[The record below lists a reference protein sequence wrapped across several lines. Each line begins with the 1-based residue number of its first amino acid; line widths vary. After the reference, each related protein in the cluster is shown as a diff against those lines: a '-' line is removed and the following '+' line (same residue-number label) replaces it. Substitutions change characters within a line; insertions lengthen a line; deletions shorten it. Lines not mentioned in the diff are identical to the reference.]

1 MQSQRPSRRTRIAA
15 ISLAVAAL
23 AAPAAQARPA
33 LDPPAGH
40 QGAASAPQRSA
51 LVVTSTPDSGFDWG
65 SAGIG
70 AAAGAGLVL
79 VGGGQLRAEPP
90 RPREARSLR
99 LAPRLPAMR
108 ARATIGACQQ
118 ASSSAARTTS
128 RASPRC
134 SAIRGPAGHRHGP
147 GGRGQDAP
155 GAGRGRGGRARPG
168 GRPRPCRSRPARG
181 RARWWPRRSRPP
193 PAPARRPGRRRWTRP
208 WRRWA
213 TSAPCSCSTT
223 SSTSR
228 SPPPTSAPCST
239 RVRG

>member
-79 VGGGQLRAEPP
+79 VG
-90 RPREARSLR
+90 
-99 LAPRLPAMR
+99 
-108 ARATIGACQQ
+108 
-118 ASSSAARTTS
+118 
-128 RASPRC
+128 
-134 SAIRGPAGHRHGP
+134 AGSFALTH
-147 GGRGQDAP
+147 
-155 GAGRGRGGRARPG
+155 
-168 GRPRPCRSRPARG
+168 RSRPRLAR
-181 RARWWPRRSRPP
+181 
-193 PAPARRPGRRRWTRP
+193 
-208 WRRWA
+208 
-213 TSAPCSCSTT
+213 
-223 SSTSR
+223 
-228 SPPPTSAPCST
+228 
-239 RVRG
+239 